1 VTRIDVGMTRA
12 RAAAWVGVV
21 ALAAY
26 ANSLG
31 NGFAYDDNLILT
43 ANPVVTEGGISEAL
57 LGPYWYGAPEGGGL
71 YRPVTLG
78 SFVAEWGLWGGSP
91 LGFHA
96 VNVVGHVLVSLL
108 VLALLATLV
117 PLAPALAGAVLF
129 AVHPVH
135 VEAVANVVGRG
146 EIYAAIPYLMACLAF
161 LHPRFQREG
170 SRAVRLAFIS
180 VLYLVGLGAKES
192 AVTLP
197 GALLVLEWLR
207 RSGVPLRRRIISELP
222 LLASLTAV
230 LGGYLLL
237 RLSVL
242 GTMTGEAAA
251 PALLGVTAF
260 ERILTAVSVWPEYL
274 RLLVFPLSLSADYSP
289 AVLLIA
295 RGIGPD
301 VILGLLTLVAA
312 AGLGWMAWRRGAPL
326 VTGGMAWFALTIL
339 PVSNLFFSAGLL
351 LGERTLYLPSVGL
364 SLAVA
369 GAWPLV
375 AVSPSRRVRRW
386 ALAGAVAA
394 GLCLLARTLLRNPT
408 WYSTFT
414 VMSTLAQDHPES
426 GTALRTR
433 AMGLE
438 RVGELDAAAEV
449 WRAAIG
455 VLPNH
460 YGYLVESARFF
471 GKVGLWGEA
480 DSLLSR
486 AIAVSPA
493 DPSAYRV
500 RAEQFLKQG
509 LGREAHRVALRGL
522 AAAGPDRELWALVS
536 ESYIAKG
543 DLEAAVRARR
553 AALAQ
558 DPTSSRDWGRLAD
571 LLDAL
576 DRTQDARIARD
587 RAEAL
592 AAATD
597 ATGGPT

>member
-1 VTRIDVGMTRA
+1 MPSFSAVMTPV
-12 RAAAWVGVV
+12 RAAAWVAAV
-21 ALAAY
+21 ALVAY

-31 NGFAYDDNLILT
+31 NGFAYDDNLIVT
-43 ANPVVTEGGISEAL
+43 ASPVVTEGRMSEAL

-78 SFVAEWGLWGGSP
+78 SFVAEWQAWGGSP

-96 VNVVGHVLVSLL
+96 VNVVAHVVVCLL
-108 VLALLATLV
+108 VLALLTTLV
-117 PLAPALAGAVLF
+117 PLVPALAGSILF

-135 VEAVANVVGRG
+135 AEAVANVVGRG
-146 EIYAAIPYLMACLAF
+146 EMYAAIPYLSACLVF
-161 LHPRFQREG
+161 LHPRLHAEEHRPL
-170 SRAVRLAFIS
+170 RLGLIS
-180 VLYLVGLGAKES
+180 LLYLVGLGAKEG

-197 GALLVLEWLR
+197 GALLVLEVCR
-207 RSGVPLRRRIISELP
+207 RSALPLRRRIMGDLP

-230 LGGYLLL
+230 LAGYLML
-237 RLSVL
+237 RMSVL

-251 PALLGVTAF
+251 PALIGLSTA
-260 ERILTAVSVWPEYL
+260 ERILTAVSVWPQYA
-274 RLLVFPLSLSADYSP
+274 RLLFFPLSLSADYSP

-295 RGIGPD
+295 RGVGAD
-301 VILGLLTLVAA
+301 VILGALTLLAS

-326 VTGGMAWFALTIL
+326 VAGGIAWFAVTIL

-364 SLAVA
+364 SMAVA
-369 GAWPLV
+369 GAWPL
-375 AVSPSRRVRRW
+375 AIAAIPAHRRRW
-386 ALAGAVAA
+386 ALGTLVVV
-394 GLCLLARTLLRNPT
+394 GLGLLTRTLARNPS

-414 VMSTLAQDHPES
+414 VMNTLAQDHPES
-426 GTALRTR
+426 ATALRTR

-438 RVGELDAAAEV
+438 RVGEPDAAAEL
-449 WRAAIG
+449 WRATTT

-480 DSLLSR
+480 DALLER
-486 AIAVSPA
+486 AIALSPS

-500 RAEQFLKQG
+500 RAEHFLRQG
-509 LGREAHRVALRGL
+509 LGREAHRVALQGL
-522 AAAGPDRELWALVS
+522 AAAGSDRELWALVS

-553 AALAQ
+553 AALGR
-558 DPTSSRDWGRLAD
+558 DPGSSRDWGRLAD
-571 LLDAL
+571 LLQAL
-576 DRTQDARIARD
+576 DRTQDAQAARD
-587 RAEAL
+587 RAETL
-592 AAATD
+592 AAASD
-597 ATGGPT
+597 SSGGST